1 MMTVQKSHALAG
13 YAETA
18 PLQPVVIQS
27 LQTTPLSLL
36 KTTQL
41 SLLLPPIH
49 NTLHK
54 YRYIQTHFSG
64 RYIRIYEE

>member
-1 MMTVQKSHALAG
+1 MMTVQKSHVLAG

-41 SLLLPPIH
+41 SLLL
-49 NTLHK
+49 
-54 YRYIQTHFSG
+54 
-64 RYIRIYEE
+64 